1 MEVIIEGK
9 VKTVFETDEEDKVL
23 IRYEDKVSAFN
34 GEHIEYPRDKGA
46 ICCMISAILFEELGR
61 VGIKTHYIDSP
72 TLNTMLCHK
81 VNIVPVEVICRNR
94 AAGSIIEHTKGL
106 REGQSFDPPII
117 EFFLKDDYK
126 GDPLLT
132 PDRVRLMGIDP
143 KPFIV
148 RTIEINW
155 ELQRI
160 FKDIG
165 MDLIDF
171 KLEFGRDERGGL
183 YLADE
188 ISPDSMRL
196 WKIGSDER
204 YDKDLFRKDEGDIVP
219 AYREILDRLQ
229 PLKDNLSYQPVVRD
243 RQSERA
249 RVEKIS
255 GYTEARH
262 EASDELSITIGD

>member
-1 MEVIIEGK
+1 MKQLLKGK

-23 IRYEDKVSAFN
+23 IKYEDRVTAFN

-46 ICCMISAILFEELGR
+46 TCCMISAFLFEKLER
-61 VGIKTHYIDSP
+61 VGIKTHYIDLP
-72 TLNTMLCHK
+72 TFNTMLCHK

-94 AAGSIIEHTKGL
+94 AAGSIIEHTEGL
-106 REGQSFDPPII
+106 EEGQLFDPPII

-132 PDRVRLMGIDP
+132 LDRVRLMGIDP
-143 KPFIV
+143 KPFIL
-148 RTIEINW
+148 RTTEINW

-160 FKDIG
+160 FKNVG

-171 KLEFGRDERGGL
+171 KLEFGRDDRGGL

-196 WKIGSDER
+196 WKKGTKER
-204 YDKDLFRKDEGDIVP
+204 FDKDLFRKDEGDIVE
-219 AYREILDRLQ
+219 AYKYILQ
-229 PLKDNLSYQPVVRD
+229 ILKQFS
-243 RQSERA
+243 
-249 RVEKIS
+249 
-255 GYTEARH
+255 
-262 EASDELSITIGD
+262 

>member
-1 MEVIIEGK
+1 MKQLLKGK

-23 IRYEDKVSAFN
+23 IKYEDRVTAFN
-34 GEHIEYPRDKGA
+34 GEHIEYPKDKGS
-46 ICCMISAILFEELGR
+46 ICCMISAILFEELER

-72 TLNTMLCHK
+72 TFNTMLCHK

-94 AAGSIIEHTKGL
+94 AAGSIIEHTEGL
-106 REGQSFDPPII
+106 EEGQLFDPPII

-132 PDRVRLMGIDP
+132 LDRVRLMGIDT
-143 KPFIV
+143 KPFIL
-148 RTIEINW
+148 RTTEINW

-160 FKDIG
+160 FKNVG

-171 KLEFGRDERGGL
+171 KLEFGRDDRGGL

-196 WKIGSDER
+196 WKTGTKER
-204 YDKDLFRKDEGDIVP
+204 FDKDLFRKDEGDIVE
-219 AYREILDRLQ
+219 AYKYILDKLQ
-229 PLKDNLSYQPVVRD
+229 ESF
-243 RQSERA
+243 
-249 RVEKIS
+249 
-255 GYTEARH
+255 
-262 EASDELSITIGD
+262 